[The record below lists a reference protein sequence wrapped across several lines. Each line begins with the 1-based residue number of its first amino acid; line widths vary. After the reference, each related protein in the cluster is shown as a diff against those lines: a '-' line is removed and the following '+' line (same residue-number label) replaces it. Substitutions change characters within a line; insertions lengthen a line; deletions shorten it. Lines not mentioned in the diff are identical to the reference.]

1 MIDVVIVEDDPM
13 VAAINGEYLARLHE
27 FSLRG
32 SFTTGKDCL
41 EFLKERKVNLLL
53 LDVFMSGMDGLQLLQ
68 RVRHEHPRV
77 DVIMITADRSSEDIK
92 AALRLGV
99 IDYLMKPFTFERF
112 EAALVSYRERA
123 QTARLAHRTGPG
135 PPRQAGVHRAKPSLP
150 KGVDM
155 STLEVIQKYLE
166 TQSESCS
173 VKGMEQAVGLSRV
186 SIKKYLVY
194 LEYMGK
200 VVSHWNTR
208 RSQAGS
214 QVQAPV
220 ARNRT
225 PFRRPSA
232 LGE

>member
-13 VAAINGEYLARLHE
+13 VAAINGEYLARLNA

-41 EFLKERKVNLLL
+41 EFLKEHKINLLL

-112 EAALVSYRERA
+112 EAALVSYRERR
-123 QTARLAHRTGPG
+123 RLLDSHTELDQGLLDR
-135 PPRQAGVHRAKPSLP
+135 RVFIRAKPSLP

-155 STLEVIQKYLE
+155 STLEIIQTYLE
-166 TQSESCS
+166 SQPESCS
-173 VKGMEQAVGLSRV
+173 IKGMEQAVGLSRV

-194 LEYMGK
+194 LEYTGK
-200 VVSHWNTR
+200 VVSHLEYSAVGR
-208 RSQAGS
+208 
-214 QVQAPV
+214 PV
-220 ARNRT
+220 RKYR
-225 PFRRPSA
+225 
-232 LGE
+232 LL